1 MMAYVLPILGGWL
14 ADTQTGR
21 FRMVCYGVGIFG
33 FAHIMLI
40 IGGIPKLL
48 QNGTAFAPFAIGV
61 YALAFGGGE

>member
-1 MMAYVLPILGGWL
+1 
-14 ADTQTGR
+14 
-21 FRMVCYGVGIFG
+21 MVCYGVGIFG